1 MLGDNN
7 SIYGG
12 GFEERSVKKSMVGIA
27 HGATNLFVVSGGPV
41 KIIELFGIVVTQIQG
56 VSILINY
63 VMDPTSPSGNTAF
76 GTDGTA
82 LEINGDLVG
91 SLITWD
97 GVINNDLV
105 ATANGV
111 ALGLPA
117 PTDGST
123 DKSGQLIVPA
133 GSLELAAVNA
143 GSTAKTG
150 DIDFYLRYKPMV
162 AGAIVTAA

>member
-1 MLGDNN
+1 MYERN
-7 SIYGG
+7 SIYQGG
-12 GFEERSVKKSMVGIA
+12 SEERSVKKSMVGIA
-27 HGATNLFVVSGGPV
+27 HGATDLFVVSGGPV
-41 KIIELFGIVVTQIQG
+41 KIVELFGIVVTQIEG
-56 VSILINY
+56 ASILINY
-63 VMDPTSPSGNTAF
+63 VMDPTSPAGNTVF

-97 GVINNDLV
+97 GIIDNDLV
-105 ATANGV
+105 ATVNGV

-150 DIDFYLRYKPMV
+150 DIDFYLRYQPMV
-162 AGAIVTAA
+162 PGAIVTAA